1 MKGVKRKL
9 TQRELEEEV
18 RRVEEHGISSDESN
32 SNGEEYEEPFDDS
45 GSSVHFSNESDSDE
59 SVESEILNL
68 ETEEPT
74 TDPIEWGNGEE
85 DLIVYDFTG
94 SEGVKINFDEN
105 NSPIDVF
112 LTLFDETL
120 FNKIVCWTNSKAVK
134 VSKNLKR
141 KSNMHRWKNVDKTEL
156 KKFLGLCIAM
166 GNVQMPSIKC
176 YWSKQEI
183 YYHPLFTKTMG
194 RNRFEMI
201 LRCMCFYNENDDL
214 SKRMHKISN
223 ITEHILENIRKVYY
237 PGRNLSIDEALLLW
251 RERLIFRQYIP
262 NKAAKYGI
270 KLYELCTPDGYVLN
284 IIIYSGK
291 GTVQQGSRGHAS
303 SVVHEIMQP
312 YLNKGHTI
320 YVDNYYSSVE
330 LAEDMLRNRTHVVGT
345 LRNNRKG
352 NPTEVIGKKLK
363 KGEYI
368 WKRRENIV
376 VGKWRDKRDVLV
388 ISTCHKFEL
397 TPVAN
402 RNGNEKM
409 KPNIVADYNQF
420 MSGVDRADQMLSYYS
435 TPRKTIRW
443 YLKLFFHLLDIC
455 IWNACWLYKKVTKK
469 NISYLQFRNE
479 IITALIANQQ
489 NVETKKTPKISHFLK
504 KLEKRVRCRVCSQN
518 KKRKQT
524 WYICDSCTDEK
535 NNPVGLCVKCF
546 PVYHNV

>member
-251 RERLIFRQYIP
+251 RGRLIFRQYIP

-443 YLKLFFHLLDIC
+443 YLKLFYHLLDIY

-469 NISYLQFRNE
+469 ISVTYNFE
-479 IITALIANQQ
+479 M
-489 NVETKKTPKISHFLK
+489 
-504 KLEKRVRCRVCSQN
+504 KL
-518 KKRKQT
+518 
-524 WYICDSCTDEK
+524 
-535 NNPVGLCVKCF
+535 LL
-546 PVYHNV
+546 H

>member
-1 MKGVKRKL
+1 MKSVKRKL

-18 RRVEEHGISSDESN
+18 RRIDEHGISSDESN

-94 SEGVKINFDEN
+94 SEGVKINFDKN

-134 VSKNLKR
+134 VPKNLKR

-251 RERLIFRQYIP
+251 RGRLIFRQYIP

-303 SVVHEIMQP
+303 SVVHEIM
-312 YLNKGHTI
+312 
-320 YVDNYYSSVE
+320 
-330 LAEDMLRNRTHVVGT
+330 
-345 LRNNRKG
+345 
-352 NPTEVIGKKLK
+352 
-363 KGEYI
+363 
-368 WKRRENIV
+368 
-376 VGKWRDKRDVLV
+376 
-388 ISTCHKFEL
+388 
-397 TPVAN
+397 
-402 RNGNEKM
+402 
-409 KPNIVADYNQF
+409 
-420 MSGVDRADQMLSYYS
+420 
-435 TPRKTIRW
+435 
-443 YLKLFFHLLDIC
+443 
-455 IWNACWLYKKVTKK
+455 
-469 NISYLQFRNE
+469 
-479 IITALIANQQ
+479 
-489 NVETKKTPKISHFLK
+489 
-504 KLEKRVRCRVCSQN
+504 
-518 KKRKQT
+518 
-524 WYICDSCTDEK
+524 
-535 NNPVGLCVKCF
+535 
-546 PVYHNV
+546 